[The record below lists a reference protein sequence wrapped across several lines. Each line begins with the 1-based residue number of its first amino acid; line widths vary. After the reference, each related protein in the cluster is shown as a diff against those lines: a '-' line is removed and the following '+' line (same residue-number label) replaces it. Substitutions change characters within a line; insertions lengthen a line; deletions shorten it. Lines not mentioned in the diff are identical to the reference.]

1 MFRDLK
7 EYQEIQKIYEENVY
21 STPEEKIVIDA
32 LEEQNFTLEE
42 LEYIIE
48 NIDEV
53 LSDTYITEGTE
64 QEQLDELA
72 KTVIKAA
79 VPLAKRMA
87 QGFSKNV
94 NKIPTKN
101 VAGGIA
107 TKTIEKGKNLLKT
120 GADKIKPF
128 MSGAKQKFKS
138 VVDKIKKPIMNNKVA
153 TGAVGALGAITV
165 AGAAK
170 KKDAALD
177 AKIKQGIK
185 DSGMGDKGTAIT
197 QKGKEQAIKNKTELK
212 NRKEVEFRLKNTES
226 SEQSA
231 KAETAPK
238 KMHSIEKKNR
248 ARLGDDRVNALKAK
262 NKDFQAMKKG
272 GMSKDDFIKKYPKSI
287 TAQKSK
293 GLRDHTE
300 WNAYDMVLEYLF
312 STEQAA
318 TIEEAN
324 YVMTEM
330 DAETIQSIVS
340 N

>member
-231 KAETAPK
+231 KAETAPEKRKLTGKERAQQMAKDRIKSGKTIADVK
-238 KMHSIEKKNR
+238 KANTDAMRER
-248 ARLGDDRVNALKAK
+248 ARKKFQDFKAK
-262 NKDFQAMKKG
+262 REAKRLARMKKEEF
-272 GMSKDDFIKKYPKSI
+272 SSYNI
-287 TAQKSK
+287 
-293 GLRDHTE
+293 
-300 WNAYDMVLEYLF
+300 VLEYLF

>member
-7 EYQEIQKIYEENVY
+7 EYQDITKIYQSKVYTEDYSKEITEAFESEE
-21 STPEEKIVIDA
+21 
-32 LEEQNFTLEE
+32 FTLEE

-231 KAETAPK
+231 KAETAPEKRKLTGKERAQQMAKDRIKSGKTIADVK
-238 KMHSIEKKNR
+238 KANTDAMRER
-248 ARLGDDRVNALKAK
+248 ARKKFQDFKAK
-262 NKDFQAMKKG
+262 REAQRLARMKKEEF
-272 GMSKDDFIKKYPKSI
+272 SSYNI
-287 TAQKSK
+287 
-293 GLRDHTE
+293 
-300 WNAYDMVLEYLF
+300 VLEYLF